1 MRTLYS
7 MLFITVITVNTYSQS
22 HDLGDVTIDELKE
35 KVCPSDTSAPAAVL
49 FTIGKSHFD
58 YSHEEGFELVTEIFT
73 KIKIYKKEGYGLAD
87 QVVSY
92 YSGNRGS
99 EKVGVSKAVTFNL
112 VNNKIEKSKLRGD
125 GEFDEKANKHWMRK
139 KFTMP
144 NVKEGSI
151 IEFKIEIKSHYIH
164 NLPDWEFQKRIPV
177 NYTEYTTCIP
187 EYYLYNTY
195 FKGVASPEITK
206 DGKSRRLDYTYVED
220 AVPGLNGHAAAR
232 HNSTLEFNES
242 ITKYVLTNVPAL
254 KQEAFV
260 NNIDNYRLTLIHELA
275 GTRYPNSPFENFSTD
290 WESVVKKIYDN
301 EDFGSELNKTGYFD
315 NDIDQALTGLTK
327 PEERVAAI
335 FNFVKERMNWDGT
348 NRFNCE
354 AGVRKAYQDR
364 KGNSAEINLMLTSM
378 LRYAGFDA
386 NPVLLSTRSN
396 GVSVYPSIT
405 AFNYVIAGLELENQ
419 VVLLDAT
426 SKYSVPDILPFESLN
441 WFGRIIRKGGSSALI
456 DLMPKTNSKD
466 IINIMGSIA
475 TTGEVS
481 GKIREQYFDY
491 NAFYFRELYASVST
505 DSYIEKLEKKHQGLE
520 VSDYALQNKL
530 DLSKPIIENYAFT
543 SSNAVETIA
552 DKMYFSPFLFFSTT
566 ENPFKQ
572 EVREYPID
580 FIFPHQDKFNV
591 SLNIPEGYV
600 VETLPQNKAIGMP
613 DNIGNF
619 KFNISNTGNQIQML
633 FTCDIN
639 QAIVN
644 PDKYEILKNFF
655 KEMVA
660 VQTEKIVLKKI

>member
-1 MRTLYS
+1 MRTIITL
-7 MLFITVITVNTYSQS
+7 LFITVFSLNVYSQS
-22 HDLGDVTIDELKE
+22 HELGDVTLEELKE

-49 FTIGKSHFD
+49 FIVGKSHFD
-58 YSHEEGFELVTEIFT
+58 YSHEEGFELITEIFT

-87 QVVSY
+87 QIVGY
-92 YSGNRGS
+92 YNGSRGS
-99 EKVGVSKAVTFNL
+99 EKVLISKAVTFNL
-112 VNNKIEKSKLRGD
+112 VNNKIEKSKLKGD
-125 GEFDEKANKHWMRK
+125 GEFDEKTSKNWMRK

-164 NLPDWEFQKRIPV
+164 NFPDWEFQKRIPV
-177 NYTEYTTCIP
+177 KYTEYTTYIP

-206 DGKSRRLDYTYVED
+206 DGKTRRIDYTYVEE
-220 AVPGLNGHAAAR
+220 AVPGLNGHSATR
-232 HNSTLEFNES
+232 HNPTLEFNEN

-275 GTRYPNSPFENFSTD
+275 GTRYPNSPYENFSTD

-315 NDIDQALTGLTK
+315 NDIDQILTGLTK
-327 PEERVAAI
+327 SEERVAAI
-335 FNFVKERMNWDGT
+335 FNYVKERMNWDGT
-348 NRFNCE
+348 NRVNCD

-386 NPVLLSTRSN
+386 NPILLSTRSN

-426 SKYSVPDILPFESLN
+426 NKYTVPDILPFESLN

-456 DLMPKTNSKD
+456 DLMPKSNSKD

-475 TTGEVS
+475 ATGDVS

-491 NAFYFRELYASVST
+491 NAFSFRELYASVLA
-505 DSYIEKLEKKHQGLE
+505 DSYIENLEKKHQGLE
-520 VSDYALQNKL
+520 VADYAIQNKL

-543 SSNAVETIA
+543 STNTVETIA
-552 DKMYFSPFLFFSTT
+552 DKMYFSPFLFFATT

-572 EVREYPID
+572 ESREYPID
-580 FIFPHQDKFNV
+580 FIYPHQDKFNV
-591 SLNIPEGYV
+591 SLNIPDGYA
-600 VETLPQNKAIGMP
+600 VESLPQNKAIGMP

-619 KFNISNTGNQIQML
+619 KFSISNTGNQIQML
-633 FTCDIN
+633 FTYDIN

-644 PDKYEILKNFF
+644 PDKYELLKNFF

-660 VQTEKIVLKKI
+660 VQTDKIVLKKI